1 MTEKK
6 RQTQIK
12 KIPFLD
18 QLLETVTDPQQ
29 KDYLESFKTKLD
41 FARYYVDNYEDGV
54 KKYNT
59 PLSQHDITLIV
70 KANAEAFIFVVKS
83 ALDCLANFLNKRFI
97 LRIDRVQFNHT
108 LESKLAEDNG
118 GEEENLKYKISS
130 LIVQFLNDN
139 DYLFKL
145 RNLVTHN
152 TVIKANYAAVF
163 PPGTFS
169 ASFQEIGDAAN
180 APADRKV
187 DSYCKEIIERLY
199 RLSGRIFDEI
209 VTH

>member
-1 MTEKK
+1 MTVK

-18 QLLETVTDPQQ
+18 QLLETVTDQQQ

-41 FARYYVDNYEDGV
+41 FARYYLDNYEDGV

-59 PLSQHDITLIV
+59 SLSEHDITLIV

-97 LRIDRVQFNHT
+97 LRIDKVQFNYG
-108 LESKLAEDNG
+108 LQRKLAEDNG
-118 GEEENLKYKISS
+118 GEEENLKYKISC
-130 LIVQFLNDN
+130 LIVTFLNDN

-145 RNLVTHN
+145 RNLASHN
-152 TVIKANYAAVF
+152 TVIKANYAVVF
-163 PPGTFS
+163 PPSTFS
-169 ASFQEIGDAAN
+169 ASFQEIGDATN
-180 APADRKV
+180 IPADLKI
-187 DSYCKEIIERLY
+187 DHYAEEIIDRLY
-199 RLSGRIFDEI
+199 KLSGRIFDEI
-209 VTH
+209 VT

>member
-12 KIPFLD
+12 KIPFFD
-18 QLLETVTDPQQ
+18 QLLKTITDQQQ
-29 KDYLESFKTKLD
+29 KDYLESFRTKLD
-41 FARYYVDNYEDGV
+41 FARYYLDNYEDGV

-59 PLSQHDITLIV
+59 SLSEHDITLVV

-83 ALDCLANFLNKRFI
+83 SLDCLANFLNEKFT
-97 LRIDRVQFNHT
+97 LTIDRVYFNYKLQKELARNKSDKENALRHT
-108 LESKLAEDNG
+108 
-118 GEEENLKYKISS
+118 ISC
-130 LIVQFLNDN
+130 LIVTFLNDN

-145 RNLVTHN
+145 RNLASHN

-169 ASFQEIGDAAN
+169 ASFQNLSDAAN
-180 APADRKV
+180 IPADLKI
-187 DSYCKEIIERLY
+187 DHYAKEIIDRLY
-199 RLSGRIFDEI
+199 KLSERIFDEI
-209 VTH
+209 VT